1 MSDVWFVLQSK
12 HATQDTVL
20 KAGFQLMAVIYGCSP
35 SDESRTAKCPNKMRY
50 TAYSKMACKLLVKP

>member
-1 MSDVWFVLQSK
+1 MHSQ

-20 KAGFQLMAVIYGCSP
+20 TAGFQLMAVIYGCSP